1 MHYSVK
7 RLISIA
13 GAGLFFSYWMSL
25 GVFAAEKIDVFV
37 SILPLKY
44 FVEQVGGDFG
54 NVSVMVKPGA
64 DPHTYEPKPKQMV
77 SLSKATAYFTIGITF
92 EDVWLPK
99 FKAANPKMVIIHA
112 DENIEKIP
120 MKTHSFYPRSDHDH
134 GLLDPHVWT
143 SPLLVKTICKNILNG
158 LIKIDAARQSIY
170 TAHHRTFEKKIGRIH
185 GELQSIFA
193 GKKGLSF
200 MVFHP
205 AWGYFADQYNLQQI
219 AVQVGGQDPS
229 PSELVDLINTAK
241 AENIHVIFIQPSF
254 STTSVNALSKE
265 IDAEIITVDPLAEN
279 WLENLKIVADAFSA
293 ALTIQP

>member
-1 MHYSVK
+1 M
-7 RLISIA
+7 
-13 GAGLFFSYWMSL
+13 FFFYWMAP
-25 GVFAAEKIDVFV
+25 GAFATEKIDIFV

-44 FVEQVGGDFG
+44 LVEQVGGDFVD
-54 NVSVMVKPGA
+54 VSVMVTPGA

-99 FKAANPKMVIIHA
+99 FKAVNSKMVILHA

-120 MKTHSFYPRSDHDH
+120 MKTHSYYSRSDHDH

-143 SPLLVKTICKNILNG
+143 SPPLVKTICKNILNG
-158 LIKIDAARQSIY
+158 LVKIDTARQSIY
-170 TAHHRTFEKKIGRIH
+170 TANHGKFEKKINRIH

-205 AWGYFADQYNLQQI
+205 AWGYFAEAYGLNQI
-219 AVQVGGQDPS
+219 PIEIEGKKPKPAQ
-229 PSELVDLINTAK
+229 LKRLIEYARTHGIK
-241 AENIHVIFIQPSF
+241 IIFIQPQVSDQY
-254 STTSVNALSKE
+254 AKIIAKA
-265 IDAEIITVDPLAEN
+265 IDGKVVIADPLAYDWIEN
-279 WLENLKIVADAFSA
+279 ILKQADKFKSV
-293 ALTIQP
+293 LK

>member
-7 RLISIA
+7 GIIKIA
-13 GAGLFFSYWMSL
+13 GVGLLFLYCMAP
-25 GVFAAEKIDVFV
+25 GVSAAEKIDIFV

-44 FVEQVGGDFG
+44 LVEQVGGDFVD
-54 NVSVMVKPGA
+54 VSVMVKPGA

-77 SLSKATAYFTIGITF
+77 SLSKATAYFTIGIIF

-99 FKAANPKMVIIHA
+99 FKAINPKMVIIHA

-120 MKTHSFYPRSDHDH
+120 MKTDSFYSRSDHDH

-143 SPLLVKTICKNILNG
+143 SPPLVKTICINILNG
-158 LIKIDAARQSIY
+158 LVKIDSARQSIY
-170 TAHHRTFEKKIGRIH
+170 TANHRKFEKEINRIH

-205 AWGYFADQYNLQQI
+205 AWGYFAETYGLNQI
-219 AVQVGGQDPS
+219 PIEVEGKKPKPAQ
-229 PSELVDLINTAK
+229 LKRLIEYARNHGIK
-241 AENIHVIFIQPSF
+241 IIFIQPQMSNQ
-254 STTSVNALSKE
+254 NAK
-265 IDAEIITVDPLAEN
+265 IIAKAIEGEVVLADPLAYDWTEN
-279 WLENLKIVADAFSA
+279 IRKQADKFKSALK
-293 ALTIQP
+293 

>member
-1 MHYSVK
+1 MRYFVK
-7 RLISIA
+7 RIIIIT
-13 GAGLFFSYWMSL
+13 GVCLFFFYWMAS
-25 GVFAAEKIDVFV
+25 GAFAAEKINIFV

-44 FVEQVGGDFG
+44 LVEQVGGDFVD
-54 NVSVMVKPGA
+54 VSVMVKPGA

-99 FKAANPKMVIIHA
+99 FKAVNPKMVIIHA

-120 MKTHSFYPRSDHDH
+120 MKTDSFYSRPDHDH

-143 SPLLVKTICKNILNG
+143 SPPLVKTLCKNILNG
-158 LIKIDAARQSIY
+158 LVKIDAARQSIY
-170 TAHHRTFEKKIGRIH
+170 TANHRKFEKEINRIH

-205 AWGYFADQYNLQQI
+205 AWGYFAETYGLNQI
-219 AVQVGGQDPS
+219 SIEVEGKKPKPAQ
-229 PSELVDLINTAK
+229 LKRLIEYARNHGIK
-241 AENIHVIFIQPSF
+241 IIFIQPQVSDRK
-254 STTSVNALSKE
+254 AK
-265 IDAEIITVDPLAEN
+265 IIAKAIEGEVVPADPLAYDWTEN
-279 WLENLKIVADAFSA
+279 IRKQADKFKSALK
-293 ALTIQP
+293 

>member
-1 MHYSVK
+1 MRYSVK
-7 RLISIA
+7 RIIKIA
-13 GAGLFFSYWMSL
+13 GVGLFFFCWMAP

-44 FVEQVGGDFG
+44 LVEQVGGDFVD
-54 NVSVMVKPGA
+54 VSVIVEPGA

-77 SLSKATAYFTIGITF
+77 SLSKATVYFTIGITF

-99 FKAANPKMVIIHA
+99 FKAVNPKMVIIHA

-120 MKTHSFYPRSDHDH
+120 MKTDSFYSRSDHDH

-158 LIKIDAARQSIY
+158 LVKIDAARQSIY
-170 TAHHRTFEKKIGRIH
+170 TANHSKFEKEINRIH
-185 GELQSIFA
+185 DELQSIFA

-205 AWGYFADQYNLQQI
+205 AWGYFAEAYGLNQI
-219 AVQVGGQDPS
+219 PIEIEGKKPKPAQLKRLIEYARNHGIKIIFVQPQVSNQNAK
-229 PSELVDLINTAK
+229 IIAK
-241 AENIHVIFIQPSF
+241 A
-254 STTSVNALSKE
+254 
-265 IDAEIITVDPLAEN
+265 IDGEVVQADPLAYDWTEN
-279 WLENLKIVADAFSA
+279 IRKQADKFKSALK
-293 ALTIQP
+293 

>member
-7 RLISIA
+7 GINIIT
-13 GAGLFFSYWMSL
+13 GVGLFFFYCMAP

-44 FVEQVGGDFG
+44 LVEQVGGDFVD
-54 NVSVMVKPGA
+54 VSVMVKPGA

-99 FKAANPKMVIIHA
+99 FKAVNPKMVIIHA

-120 MKTHSFYPRSDHDH
+120 MKTDSFYSRPDHDH

-143 SPLLVKTICKNILNG
+143 SPPLVKTICKNILTG
-158 LIKIDAARQSIY
+158 LVKIDAARQSIY
-170 TAHHRTFEKKIGRIH
+170 TDSHGKFEKEINRIH

-205 AWGYFADQYNLQQI
+205 AWGYFAEAYGLNQI
-219 AVQVGGQDPS
+219 PIEIEGKKPKPAQLKRLIEYARNHGIKIIFVQPQVSNQ
-229 PSELVDLINTAK
+229 NAK
-241 AENIHVIFIQPSF
+241 
-254 STTSVNALSKE
+254 
-265 IDAEIITVDPLAEN
+265 IITKAIEGEVVQADPLAYDWSEN
-279 WLENLKIVADAFSA
+279 IRKQADKFKSALK
-293 ALTIQP
+293 

>member
-7 RLISIA
+7 GINIIT
-13 GAGLFFSYWMSL
+13 GVGLFFFYCMAP

-44 FVEQVGGDFG
+44 LVEQVGGDFVD
-54 NVSVMVKPGA
+54 VSVMVKPGA

-99 FKAANPKMVIIHA
+99 FKAVNPKMVIIHA

-120 MKTHSFYPRSDHDH
+120 MKTDSFYSRPDHDH

-143 SPLLVKTICKNILNG
+143 SPPLVKTICKNILTG
-158 LIKIDAARQSIY
+158 LVKIDAARQSIY
-170 TAHHRTFEKKIGRIH
+170 TANHRKFEKEINRIH

-205 AWGYFADQYNLQQI
+205 AWGYFAEAYGLNQI
-219 AVQVGGQDPS
+219 PIEIEGKKPKPAQLKRLIEYARNHGIKIIFVQPQVSNQNAK
-229 PSELVDLINTAK
+229 IIAK
-241 AENIHVIFIQPSF
+241 AIEGEVVQ
-254 STTSVNALSKE
+254 A
-265 IDAEIITVDPLAEN
+265 DPLAYDWSEN
-279 WLENLKIVADAFSA
+279 IRKQADKFKSALK
-293 ALTIQP
+293 

>member
-7 RLISIA
+7 CIIKVA
-13 GAGLFFSYWMSL
+13 GAGLFFFYWMAP

-44 FVEQVGGDFG
+44 LVEQVAGDFVD
-54 NVSVMVKPGA
+54 VSVMVKPGA

-77 SLSKATAYFTIGITF
+77 SLSKATAYFTLGITF

-99 FKAANPKMVIIHA
+99 FKAANPKMVIIHS

-143 SPLLVKTICKNILNG
+143 SPLLVKTICINILNG
-158 LIKIDAARQSIY
+158 LVKIDAARQSIY
-170 TAHHRTFEKKIGRIH
+170 TANQRKFEKEIIRIH

-205 AWGYFADQYNLQQI
+205 AWGYFAEAYGLNQI
-219 AVQVGGQDPS
+219 PIEIEGKKPKPAQ
-229 PSELVDLINTAK
+229 LKRLIEYARDHGIK
-241 AENIHVIFIQPSF
+241 IIFIQPQVSNQ
-254 STTSVNALSKE
+254 NAKIIAKA
-265 IDAEIITVDPLAEN
+265 IDGEVVPADPLAYDWTEN
-279 WLENLKIVADAFSA
+279 IRKQADKFKSALK
-293 ALTIQP
+293 

>member
-7 RLISIA
+7 RLINIA
-13 GAGLFFSYWMSL
+13 GVGLFFFYCMAP

-44 FVEQVGGDFG
+44 LVEQVGGNFVD
-54 NVSVMVKPGA
+54 VSVMVKPGA

-120 MKTHSFYPRSDHDH
+120 MKTHSFYARSDHDH

-143 SPLLVKTICKNILNG
+143 SPLLVKTICMNILNG
-158 LIKIDAARQSIY
+158 LVKIDAARQSIY
-170 TAHHRTFEKKIGRIH
+170 TANHGKFEKEINRIH

-200 MVFHP
+200 MVLHP
-205 AWGYFADQYNLQQI
+205 AWGYFAEAYGLNQI
-219 AVQVGGQDPS
+219 PIEIEGKKPKPAQ
-229 PSELVDLINTAK
+229 LKRLIEYARNHGIK
-241 AENIHVIFIQPSF
+241 IIFIQPQVSNQ
-254 STTSVNALSKE
+254 NAK
-265 IDAEIITVDPLAEN
+265 IIAKAIEGEVVQADPLAYDWTEN
-279 WLENLKIVADAFSA
+279 IRKQADKFNSALK
-293 ALTIQP
+293 

>member
-7 RLISIA
+7 GINIIT
-13 GAGLFFSYWMSL
+13 GVGLFFFYCMAP

-44 FVEQVGGDFG
+44 LVEQVGGDFVD
-54 NVSVMVKPGA
+54 VSVMVKPGA

-99 FKAANPKMVIIHA
+99 FKAVNPKMVIIHA

-120 MKTHSFYPRSDHDH
+120 MKTDSFNSRPDHDH

-143 SPLLVKTICKNILNG
+143 SPPLVKTICKNILTG
-158 LIKIDAARQSIY
+158 LVKIDAARQSIY
-170 TAHHRTFEKKIGRIH
+170 TDSHGKFEKEINRIH

-205 AWGYFADQYNLQQI
+205 AWGYFAEAYGLNQI
-219 AVQVGGQDPS
+219 PIEIEGKKPKPAQLKRLIEYARNHGIKIIFVQPQVSNQNAK
-229 PSELVDLINTAK
+229 IIAK
-241 AENIHVIFIQPSF
+241 A
-254 STTSVNALSKE
+254 
-265 IDAEIITVDPLAEN
+265 IDGEVVQADPLAYDWTEN
-279 WLENLKIVADAFSA
+279 IRKQADKFKSALK
-293 ALTIQP
+293 

>member
-7 RLISIA
+7 GINIIT
-13 GAGLFFSYWMSL
+13 GVGLFFFYCMAP

-44 FVEQVGGDFG
+44 LVEQVGGDFVD
-54 NVSVMVKPGA
+54 VSVMVKPGA

-99 FKAANPKMVIIHA
+99 FKAVNPKMVIIHA

-120 MKTHSFYPRSDHDH
+120 MKTDSFYSRPDHDH

-143 SPLLVKTICKNILNG
+143 SPPLVKTICKNILTG
-158 LIKIDAARQSIY
+158 LVKIDAARQSIY
-170 TAHHRTFEKKIGRIH
+170 TDSHGKFEKEINRIH

-205 AWGYFADQYNLQQI
+205 AWGYFAEAYGLNQI
-219 AVQVGGQDPS
+219 PIEIEGKKPKPAQLKRLIEYARNHGIKIIFVQPQVSNQNAK
-229 PSELVDLINTAK
+229 IIAK
-241 AENIHVIFIQPSF
+241 AIEGEVVQ
-254 STTSVNALSKE
+254 A
-265 IDAEIITVDPLAEN
+265 DPLAYDWSEN
-279 WLENLKIVADAFSA
+279 IRKQADKFKSALK
-293 ALTIQP
+293 

>member
-1 MHYSVK
+1 MRYSVK
-7 RLISIA
+7 RIITIT
-13 GAGLFFSYWMSL
+13 GVCLFFFYWMAP
-25 GVFAAEKIDVFV
+25 GAFATEKIDIFV

-44 FVEQVGGDFG
+44 LVEQVGGDFVD
-54 NVSVMVKPGA
+54 VSVMVTPGA

-99 FKAANPKMVIIHA
+99 FKAVNSKMVILHA

-120 MKTHSFYPRSDHDH
+120 MKTHSYYSRSDHDH

-143 SPLLVKTICKNILNG
+143 SPPLVKTICKNILNG
-158 LIKIDAARQSIY
+158 LVKIDTARQSIY
-170 TAHHRTFEKKIGRIH
+170 TANHGKFEKKINRIH

-205 AWGYFADQYNLQQI
+205 AWGYFAEAYGLNQI
-219 AVQVGGQDPS
+219 PIEIEGKKPKPAQ
-229 PSELVDLINTAK
+229 LKRLIEYARTHGIK
-241 AENIHVIFIQPSF
+241 IIFIQPQVSDQY
-254 STTSVNALSKE
+254 AKIIAKA
-265 IDAEIITVDPLAEN
+265 IDGKVVIADPLAYDWIEN
-279 WLENLKIVADAFSA
+279 ILKQADKFKSV
-293 ALTIQP
+293 LK